1 MLILYRWRPLCG
13 VGGVA
18 GTVAGSGGVARDARV
33 QHVHLHLGG
42 RVAVLRREHRLHES
56 PYRAP
61 SLGAGIARGRLGES
75 RMMNFALM
83 NEKKMTIFALM
94 NEKLCVKNETLCPK
108 RETVL
113 FQTRNCA
120 F

>member
-1 MLILYRWRPLCG
+1 
-13 VGGVA
+13 
-18 GTVAGSGGVARDARV
+18 
-33 QHVHLHLGG
+33 
-42 RVAVLRREHRLHES
+42 
-56 PYRAP
+56 
-61 SLGAGIARGRLGES
+61 
-75 RMMNFALM
+75 MMNFALM